1 MIREAALYQKA
12 GFRVWQNGEIVGGV
26 LFIATEQKQ
35 KKAYRI
41 KKNITAYQRYT
52 NLFAPQPS
60 PALKPVLKN
69 QYCACAVISIKCGMC
84 QVSAGWRSCAIIA
97 DICGWY
103 LINILVPSRL
113 AHFWV
118 RVQKFLYSLF
128 KIKSLT

>member
-35 KKAYRI
+35 KKEFRI
-41 KKNITAYQRYT
+41 KNITAYQRYT